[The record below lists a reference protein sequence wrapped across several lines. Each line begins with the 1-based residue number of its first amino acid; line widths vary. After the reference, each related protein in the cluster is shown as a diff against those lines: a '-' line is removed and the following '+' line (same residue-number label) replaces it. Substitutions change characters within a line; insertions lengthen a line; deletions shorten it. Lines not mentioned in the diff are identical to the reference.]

1 MHGACLKFTKIL
13 HHSTINFN
21 VILLL
26 QFSATQFRHH
36 EVNAGEHL
44 ILSAKVETT
53 VFTTGITE
61 IIHVE
66 HMKRG

>member
-1 MHGACLKFTKIL
+1 LKFKQTL

-21 VILLL
+21 VILPL
-26 QFSATQFRHH
+26 QFSPTWLRHQ
-36 EVNAGEHL
+36 EANKGEHL

-61 IIHVE
+61 IIQGAHE
-66 HMKRG
+66 M